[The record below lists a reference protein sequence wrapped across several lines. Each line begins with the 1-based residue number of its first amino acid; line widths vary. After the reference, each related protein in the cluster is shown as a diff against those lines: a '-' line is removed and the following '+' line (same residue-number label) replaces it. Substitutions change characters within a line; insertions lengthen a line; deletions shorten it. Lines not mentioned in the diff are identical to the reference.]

1 MSPAPIR
8 GPTVIVSVGVVHDED
23 VPVELLDQVLVLR
36 SQIDRQ
42 LVDEVRDGGG
52 GDPLPGV
59 GAAVQVHRRLV
70 AAPSPA
76 DLEQL
81 LLAPLPRV
89 ADHLLTDVVAEAF
102 YKSWHHND

>member
-1 MSPAPIR
+1 M
-8 GPTVIVSVGVVHDED
+8 HDED
-23 VPVELLDQVLVLR
+23 VPVELLDQVIVLLR
-36 SQIDRQ
+36 PIGRQ
-42 LVDEVRDGGG
+42 LVNEVRDGGG
-52 GDPLPGV
+52 RNPFPGV

-81 LLAPLPRV
+81 LLAAFPRI

-102 YKSWHHND
+102 